1 MYSKIKSLKN
11 HQGFMKYFKNIS
23 WLMLERVF
31 RMIVGLFV
39 GIWIARYLGPE
50 QFGVFSY
57 VQSFVGL
64 FTVLATFG
72 LDSIIIREL
81 VKDENKRDE
90 LLGTAFFLKLC
101 GAFLVMIILFIV
113 INFTTNDSNTNTLVF
128 IIASATFFQSFNVI
142 DFYFQSKALN
152 KFVVYANILGIIIS
166 STVKIILILNEAPL
180 IMFAYNILFDSFI
193 LAVGF
198 IYFYTKQKIV
208 IRTWKFNK
216 ELSKELLNDSWP
228 LIFTTL
234 IISIYSKLDQV
245 MLMNMINAVE
255 VGQYA
260 AAVKLNGI
268 WSFIPGVILVSITPA
283 IINAK
288 KVSKR
293 LYLQRLQV
301 LYDYTVL
308 YGYITI
314 TIVIIFATL
323 IISVTYGSE
332 YKDSAYL
339 LQILVIS
346 NIFAYIGAASSRW
359 YINEGFTKKILYRN
373 LLGVFLNIAGNL
385 YFIPIYGAVGAAI
398 VTIVSQFSANYL
410 YDYLDKDSKIVFYQ
424 KTKAFFLVSSFHKI
438 LLKAK

>member
-1 MYSKIKSLKN
+1 
-11 HQGFMKYFKNIS
+11 
-23 WLMLERVF
+23 MLF
-31 RMIVGLFV
+31 R
-39 GIWIARYLGPE
+39 
-50 QFGVFSY
+50 S
-57 VQSFVGL
+57 
-64 FTVLATFG
+64 
-72 LDSIIIREL
+72 
-81 VKDENKRDE
+81 
-90 LLGTAFFLKLC
+90 
-101 GAFLVMIILFIV
+101 
-113 INFTTNDSNTNTLVF
+113 
-128 IIASATFFQSFNVI
+128 
-142 DFYFQSKALN
+142 
-152 KFVVYANILGIIIS
+152 
-166 STVKIILILNEAPL
+166 
-180 IMFAYNILFDSFI
+180 
-193 LAVGF
+193 
-198 IYFYTKQKIV
+198 
-208 IRTWKFNK
+208 
-216 ELSKELLNDSWP
+216 
-228 LIFTTL
+228 
-234 IISIYSKLDQV
+234 
-245 MLMNMINAVE
+245 AVE